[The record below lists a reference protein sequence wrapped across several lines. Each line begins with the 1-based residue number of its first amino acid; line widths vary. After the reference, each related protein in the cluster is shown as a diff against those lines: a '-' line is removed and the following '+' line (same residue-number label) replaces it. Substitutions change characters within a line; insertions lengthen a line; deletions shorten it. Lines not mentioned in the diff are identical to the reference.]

1 MGAYVRFSKYI
12 IIFDYEKKDRL
23 SSPNVFINENALN
36 NKLEKP
42 QRSK

>member
-1 MGAYVRFSKYI
+1 MVAYVRFSKYI

-23 SSPNVFINENALN
+23 SSRNVFINENALN
-36 NKLEKP
+36 NKLERP